1 MAVLTE
7 LSRAIDRLQAA
18 GAMNASSHA
27 IVSTD
32 WPGIDDA
39 LGGGLTCGLHEW
51 FGPAYGDVQ
60 LSPPGPWSPSLSLV
74 IHLVRRALHTRE
86 TNVRA
91 AWIGRRCFP
100 YPALLSMGRNQG
112 EGLLA
117 GSLFIDAENPAS
129 RLWSIEQAIGSSVV
143 RVVIADGSRFN
154 MAATRRIQLRAHA
167 QGVFVFLLRPPS
179 ELVELSA
186 AQTRWLIR
194 YERSAFVG
202 RPLFVR
208 PCWRVE
214 LWRCKGVRSLMER
227 AVWVLERD
235 RATRAV
241 RLSAELV
248 HPAIDDQTARQTA

>member
-1 MAVLTE
+1 MLTE
-7 LSRAIDRLQAA
+7 LSRAIEGLQAA
-18 GAMNASSHA
+18 GAMNASSRA

-39 LGGGLTCGLHEW
+39 LCGGLTHGLHEW
-51 FGPAYGDVQ
+51 FGPAYGDVP
-60 LSPPGPWSPSLSLV
+60 SPPPGPWSPPLSLV
-74 IHLVRRALHTRE
+74 IQLARRALHTRK
-86 TNVRA
+86 TDARV

-100 YPALLSMGRNQG
+100 YPAVLSMGRSQG
-112 EGLLA
+112 EDVLA

-143 RVVIADGSRFN
+143 GVVVADGSRFN

-167 QGVFVFLLRPPS
+167 QSVFVFLLRPSS

-202 RPLFVR
+202 RPLFVKA
-208 PCWRVE
+208 CWRVE
-214 LWRCKGVRSLMER
+214 LWRCKGVRSLTER

-241 RLSAELV
+241 RLSAELA